1 MRILNVSWRIHH
13 DVLYINKQMLIF
25 HESKV
30 HQKAELWIIRNLIFF
45 VWKGKLRKKGAVLQW
60 NVIWKQ
66 TFSKVTILQRSQF
79 FNTIVISNKKC
90 LRVEYCKM
98 LIWHNIQKHLY
109 RMEHESNRGRMS
121 NAVYMRKYRDTP
133 VYYGT

>member
-1 MRILNVSWRIHH
+1 MNVSWRIHQ
-13 DVLYINKQMLIF
+13 DVLYINKEMLIF

-66 TFSKVTILQRSQF
+66 TFSKVTIFQRSNF
-79 FNTIVISNKKC
+79 LNTIVISNKKC

-98 LIWHNIQKHLY
+98 LIWDNVQKHLY

-133 VYYGT
+133 VYYVWNIN